1 MLIPSCAADPCSI
14 LIMTETVDPKVV
26 VGLSLGSEEVSGT
39 IESFEPS
46 VPSLTPGFRV
56 QRVGVFF

>member
-1 MLIPSCAADPCSI
+1 
-14 LIMTETVDPKVV
+14 MTETVDPKVV